1 MTRTTLPDFLTAIQA
16 FQALQNQYL
25 THPSQKKALLPL
37 LAQAASETDKTAAR
51 YHADNLEGNDH
62 PTPTD
67 HAGAIL
73 WSHYQAARTAFRAYK
88 AQRNRSTKIALRDA
102 EHSLKK
108 HAKSLSENLH
118 KIQS

>member
-1 MTRTTLPDFLTAIQA
+1 MTRTTLPDFIAAIQA
-16 FQALQNQYL
+16 FQALQNQHL

-37 LAQAASETDKTAAR
+37 LAQAASETDKTATR

-88 AQRNRSTKIALRDA
+88 IQRNQTTKRDLREA

-108 HAKSLSENLH
+108 YVKSLAENLH